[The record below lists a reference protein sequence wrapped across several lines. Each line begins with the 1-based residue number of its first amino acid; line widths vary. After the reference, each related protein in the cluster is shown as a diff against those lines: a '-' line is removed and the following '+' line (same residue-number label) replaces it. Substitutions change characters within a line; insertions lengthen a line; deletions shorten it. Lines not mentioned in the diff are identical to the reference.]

1 MPVDRLARAED
12 DVRLGHRDVGEP
24 LAVLGHEE
32 LVGDAGRDVDDV
44 AGADLVADAV
54 QDDVAAPLDDE
65 DRGLGALVVV
75 VREVGPRAERD
86 VEDGVAAAGL
96 LPVEDA
102 VPERELVARS
112 DLVACSSDELAA
124 RMRER
129 TAPRALVVVRN
140 GWDPQAFPVQPSSPL
155 PRHGPLSLA
164 YFGTVA
170 AWLDFD
176 ALHALVRDDNRVSV
190 RLIGPLD
197 GVGADDLAGLVRVP
211 PVEHSR
217 LAQAVAG
224 ADALLLPFRVDD
236 LTRAVDPVKLYEYVA
251 LGKPILASHWP
262 ELDRFAP
269 MLTFYRDA
277 TELCELV
284 RKRAFTQPPSQ
295 AEREAFLAPQSWG
308 ARGNALREAIE
319 RVRPAR

>member
-1 MPVDRLARAED
+1 MAEPARESKNLFPGYPKGWFVIAF
-12 DVRLGHRDVGEP
+12 
-24 LAVLGHEE
+24 
-32 LVGDAGRDVDDV
+32 
-44 AGADLVADAV
+44 
-54 QDDVAAPLDDE
+54 
-65 DRGLGALVVV
+65 
-75 VREVGPRAERD
+75 
-86 VEDGVAAAGL
+86 
-96 LPVEDA
+96 
-102 VPERELVARS
+102 
-112 DLVACSSDELAA
+112 SDEL
-124 RMRER
+124 
-129 TAPRALVVVRN
+129 PKGGV
-140 GWDPQAFPVQPSSPL
+140 
-155 PRHGPLSLA
+155 LSLA

-308 ARGNALREAIE
+308 ARGRALRDAIE